1 MPASLLPQSLTP
13 WRRHLATALAL
24 GLLTACATGADA
36 PAPAAA
42 APAEVVPLPVA
53 PVLAASAPA
62 APPAVEAPPSLEP
75 TIIRGND
82 KLLAPGRPASAIT
95 GPASAYK
102 FEDAPSTEVVHVMLR
117 DILKVDYVIYP
128 PLPGTITLATR
139 NAISAD
145 RALSLLENA
154 LQVNG
159 IVMARDSRGTYHVG
173 RPEALRGIV
182 AAPRLANGPLAP
194 GYGAVIIPLQYLGA
208 SEMAAILRPMAA
220 ADAIVRVD
228 TVRNILVM
236 QGTRAQAEGWMD
248 IVNTFDVNLLRG
260 MSVGVFPLKY
270 ATAREAEAALRM
282 LSGAAGA
289 AAGAGAPQAPTAP
302 GAGGRSAAAAAQ
314 AQAQAQAQALAGQ

>member
-1 MPASLLPQSLTP
+1 MAVLAIG
-13 WRRHLATALAL
+13 HLA
-24 GLLTACATGADA
+24 ACATGAPDTRPTTPDGAAQFVASVDGA
-36 PAPAAA
+36 PL
-42 APAEVVPLPVA
+42 EVA
-53 PVLAASAPA
+53 PVIAPPA
-62 APPAVEAPPSLEP
+62 APILAPPAREP
-75 TIIRGND
+75 EAAEPIIIRGND
-82 KLLAPGRPASAIT
+82 RVIGAPRTAPAIK
-95 GPASAYK
+95 GPASSYK
-102 FEDAPSTEVVHVMLR
+102 FEDAPSAEVVNVMLR
-117 DILKVDYVIYP
+117 DILKVDYVVYP

-139 NAISAD
+139 GPITAD
-145 RALSLLENA
+145 RALLLLENA

-270 ATAREAEAALRM
+270 ATAREAEAAQGQPL
-282 LSGAAGA
+282 
-289 AAGAGAPQAPTAP
+289 QQP
-302 GAGGRSAAAAAQ
+302 GRRARPRRSVCRRRHRR
-314 AQAQAQAQALAGQ
+314 